1 MANVEI
7 TFLGTGAG
15 NCVHRSHTS
24 IVLDCPDGTRLLLD
38 ASSGNSVLRQG
49 AAVGMTGTDF
59 EQVLLTHHH
68 GDHMG
73 GLPFLQ
79 GQRTSA
85 DPQGPPL
92 RVYSTEESLIALRS
106 LCQATL
112 LRPITID
119 QEGAKSME
127 GHQVF
132 QWHPTETGQ
141 QLELGPTTSASSFP
155 VDHIPGAIGWRVESG
170 GVSVVFSGDTRFSK
184 DLVQAARGA
193 KLLIHEAMAT
203 EADEEVAHQKGHSTA
218 ADAGRAAAMAGVA
231 ELVIT
236 HIDTPFHFDTQ
247 PLVDD
252 ARRFFDGPIS
262 VATDLYRMTVGSNKH

>member
-1 MANVEI
+1 MAQVDI

-15 NCVHRSHTS
+15 NCIYRSHTA

-49 AAVGMTGTDF
+49 ATVGMMGVDF
-59 EQVLLTHHH
+59 DQVLLTHQH

-79 GQRTSA
+79 GQRTLV

-92 RVYSTEESLIALRS
+92 RVYSTEESLEAIRNLCRAIILRS
-106 LCQATL
+106 
-112 LRPITID
+112 ITVD
-119 QEGAKSME
+119 REGARSKE

-132 QWHPTETGQ
+132 QWHSTESGHH
-141 QLELGPTTSASSFP
+141 LELGSNTSASSFP
-155 VDHIPGAIGWRVESG
+155 VDHISGAVGWRVDCN
-170 GVSVVFSGDTRFSK
+170 GVSVVFSGDTRFSN
-184 DLVQAARGA
+184 DLVEASRGA
-193 KLLIHEAMAT
+193 RLLIHEALTTGENA
-203 EADEEVAHQKGHSTA
+203 EDADRRGHSTS

-252 ARRFFDGPIS
+252 ARRYFDGPIS
-262 VATDLYRMTVGSNKH
+262 VASDLYQITVGSD